1 MARYICDVGDVKA
14 PGGSRKEIVLEA
26 FAPKD
31 SAKIYEELKKDYVIK
46 YGGQPHIMTIKK
58 GPL

>member
-31 SAKIYEELKKDYVIK
+31 SAKIYEELKTQIWLELLIYILE
-46 YGGQPHIMTIKK
+46 I
-58 GPL
+58 